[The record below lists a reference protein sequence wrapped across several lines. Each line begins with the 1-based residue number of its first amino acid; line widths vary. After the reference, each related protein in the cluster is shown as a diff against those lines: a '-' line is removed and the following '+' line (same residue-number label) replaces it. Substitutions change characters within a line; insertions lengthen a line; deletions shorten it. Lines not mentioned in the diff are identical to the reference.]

1 MTVGRT
7 LFFFLSNVERRLAK
21 SIAKGDIKCFLS
33 LNHSARERCSDME
46 VVELKQ
52 YKKYIMSSTMFG
64 EFSQSLGIR
73 EKLQW

>member
-1 MTVGRT
+1 M
-7 LFFFLSNVERRLAK
+7 ERRLAK